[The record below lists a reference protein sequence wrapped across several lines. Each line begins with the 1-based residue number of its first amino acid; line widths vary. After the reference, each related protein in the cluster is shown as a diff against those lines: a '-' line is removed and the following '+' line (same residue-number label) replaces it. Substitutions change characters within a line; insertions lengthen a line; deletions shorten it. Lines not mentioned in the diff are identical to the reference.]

1 VDVVAR
7 RFGVYLVRL
16 DPTVGSGIARTRPAV
31 VVSPDEMNRHLSTLI
46 IAPMTTAQKKYP
58 TRVACRFSGKAGE
71 IALDQLRT
79 VDRTRLVNHLGNL
92 DGATSAKVVRRL
104 LEMFA

>member
-1 VDVVAR
+1 MVAQ

-16 DPTVGSGIARTRPAV
+16 DPTVGSEIAKTRPAA
-31 VVSPDEMNRHLSTLI
+31 VVSPDEMNRHLSTVI

-58 TRVACRFSGKAGE
+58 TRVACRFSGKSGE
-71 IALDQLRT
+71 IALDQIRT
-79 VDRTRLVNHLGNL
+79 VDRTRLVKYLGQV
-92 DGATSAKVVRRL
+92 DKATADKVVRRL

>member
-1 VDVVAR
+1 MVAR

-16 DPTVGSGIARTRPAV
+16 DPTVGSEIAKTRPAV
-31 VVSPDEMNRHLSTLI
+31 VVSPDEINRHLSTVI

-58 TRVACRFSGKAGE
+58 TRIACRFAGKSGE
-71 IALDQLRT
+71 IVLDQIRT
-79 VDRTRLVNHLGNL
+79 VDRTRLVKHLGNL
-92 DGATSAKVVRRL
+92 DKATSGKVVRRL